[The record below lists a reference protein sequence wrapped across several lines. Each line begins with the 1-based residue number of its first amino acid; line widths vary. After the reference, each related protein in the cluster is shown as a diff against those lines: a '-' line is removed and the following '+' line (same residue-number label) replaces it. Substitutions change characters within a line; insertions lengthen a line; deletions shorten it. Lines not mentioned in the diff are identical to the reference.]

1 MRFLARRFLFYLAAA
16 LVAITINFFIP
27 RLMPGD
33 PVQLIIAQYQ
43 GRIDPR
49 AEASL
54 REAFGFVDGPLYE
67 QYIQYWKNLLRG
79 ELGPSVL
86 AFPVP
91 VTEVISSALLWTLRL
106 AGLAA
111 IASFMIGTILGIF
124 AAWKRGGILDSAL
137 LPVASMM
144 GAFPYFWI
152 ALVALYVLGF
162 QLEWFPT
169 SHAYDVS
176 MKVDWSSPE
185 FVLNVVRH
193 ALLPMMTIIV
203 TSLGGWMLGMR
214 NNMIG
219 VLSQDFI
226 VMAEAKG
233 LSDRRV
239 MLFYAARNAI
249 LPSLTGFAMAIGFVI
264 GGALLTEIVFSY
276 PGMGY
281 MLLQAVG
288 RRDYPT
294 MQGIFLM
301 ITMTVLVANLIAD
314 VVYVLLDPRAR

>member
-1 MRFLARRFLFYLAAA
+1 MRFLVRRFFFYVAAA
-16 LVAITINFFIP
+16 LVAITINFAIP

-33 PVQLIIAQYQ
+33 PVQLIIAQYRGQ
-43 GRIDPR
+43 MDSR

-54 REAFGFVDGPLYE
+54 RESFGFVDGPLYE
-67 QYIQYWKNLLRG
+67 QYIQYWKNLVRG
-79 ELGPSVL
+79 ELGPSVMQ
-86 AFPVP
+86 FPVP
-91 VTEVISSALLWTLRL
+91 VIDVISNALAWTLRL

-111 IASFMIGTILGIF
+111 LISFIVGTLLGVF
-124 AAWKRGGILDSAL
+124 AAWKRGGVLDSAV
-137 LPVASMM
+137 LPVASIM

-162 QLEWFPT
+162 QLKWFPT
-169 SHAYDVS
+169 GHAFDVS
-176 MKVDWSSPE
+176 MKADWSSPE
-185 FVLNVVRH
+185 FVLNVAEH
-193 ALLPMMTIIV
+193 AILPMATIVI

-214 NNMIG
+214 NNMIS
-219 VLSQDFI
+219 VLSQDYI

-233 LSDRRV
+233 LADRRI

-301 ITMTVLVANLIAD
+301 ITMTVLIANLIAD
-314 VVYVLLDPRAR
+314 IIYVLLDPRAR